1 MMTFAEGMITEES
14 AEKAAEIVR
23 EVLEERFKDED
34 MVFHQILAKQR
45 FDHDDD
51 EYLDIYIVYEG
62 DRKLLDPGWTSGLIG
77 LISPQLTE
85 LGIPYPAGKSFI
97 PKHEWDRIHR
107 G

>member
-1 MMTFAEGMITEES
+1 MMTFAEGVITEEA

-34 MVFHQILAKQR
+34 LVFHQILALQR

-51 EYLDIYIVYEG
+51 EYLEFYIIYEG
-62 DRKLLDPGWTSGLIG
+62 DRKLLDPGWTKSLIG
-77 LISPQLTE
+77 IVPPQLTE

-97 PKHEWDRIHR
+97 PKHEWDEMRR
-107 G
+107 D